1 MDGGL
6 RRLYRIV
13 ESCMDDR
20 IAMWRGCGGDDSMG
34 SREQIMRRAYVVIR
48 RQRMMLIAAFT
59 IWGYTYVRTYVYTE
73 SFIICTYI
81 IYLYLWCA
89 VVQSEG
95 YITMGVGIV

>member
-59 IWGYTYVRTYVYTE
+59 IGGIHMYAHTYTQRVLSYVHTLY
-73 SFIICTYI
+73 IC
-81 IYLYLWCA
+81 IYG
-89 VVQSEG
+89 VQW
-95 YITMGVGIV
+95 YRVRGI